1 MIWQKIYLK
10 FKVLN
15 IFNWNNSLFLSHLDK
30 KFLQT
35 VINHPVHIRDRDGS
49 LAPSAFI
56 PFCSFGNDMEA
67 MGIKIEGFDIPV
79 CNSFKKKVFID
90 ALCYEIELEKFK
102 NGSNIKEQLQAGLVL
117 VLDFNEDHQLHYD
130 YTKNE
135 SKELKF
141 VEKDDTES
149 ARIYLDT
156 LSIIIFFRLI

>member
-1 MIWQKIYLK
+1 M
-10 FKVLN
+10 
-15 IFNWNNSLFLSHLDK
+15 SHLDK

-117 VLDFNEDHQLHYD
+117 VLDFNEDHQLQYNYLAKRD
-130 YTKNE
+130 SNDF
-135 SKELKF
+135 KF
-141 VEKDDTES
+141 VEKDDRES
-149 ARIYLDT
+149 ARIFLDT
-156 LSIIIFFRLI
+156 LSIIYCGYSFS

>member
-1 MIWQKIYLK
+1 M
-10 FKVLN
+10 
-15 IFNWNNSLFLSHLDK
+15 SHLDK

-90 ALCYEIELEKFK
+90 ALCYEIELENFK
-102 NGSNIKEQLQAGLVL
+102 NSSNIKEQLQAGLVL
-117 VLDFNEDHQLHYD
+117 VLDFNEDHQLQYNYLAKRD
-130 YTKNE
+130 SNDF
-135 SKELKF
+135 KF
-141 VEKDDTES
+141 VEKDDRES
-149 ARIYLDT
+149 ARIFLDT
-156 LSIIIFFRLI
+156 LSIIYCGYSFS

>member
-1 MIWQKIYLK
+1 MNQ
-10 FKVLN
+10 
-15 IFNWNNSLFLSHLDK
+15 LSHLDK
-30 KFLQT
+30 TSLQT
-35 VINHPVHIRDRDGS
+35 LINHPVHIRDRDGN
-49 LAPSAFI
+49 LMPSAFI
-56 PFCSFGNDMEA
+56 PFCSFGNEIGA
-67 MGIKIEGFDIPV
+67 MGIKIDGFDIPV
-79 CNSFKKKVFID
+79 CNSFKKKVLND
-90 ALCYEIELEKFK
+90 ALCYEIDLEKFK
-102 NGSNIKEQLQAGLVL
+102 DSSNINEQLQTGLVL

>member
-1 MIWQKIYLK
+1 M
-10 FKVLN
+10 LN

-35 VINHPVHIRDRDGS
+35 VINHPVHIRERDGS

-90 ALCYEIELEKFK
+90 ALCYEIELENFK
-102 NGSNIKEQLQAGLVL
+102 NSSNIKEQLQAGLVL
-117 VLDFNEDHQLHYD
+117 VLDFNEDHQLQYNYLAKRD
-130 YTKNE
+130 SNDF
-135 SKELKF
+135 KF
-141 VEKDDTES
+141 VEKDDRES
-149 ARIYLDT
+149 ARIFLDT
-156 LSIIIFFRLI
+156 LSIVCCWDSFG